1 MYLYSCG
8 NNEINCY
15 CCCCIS
21 CFNQYMAFSNVN
33 HGVNTLE
40 KQAKYKQ
47 EEQKH
52 AFHPYGSPRAF
63 GLYSHVFEPDV
74 HA

>member
-1 MYLYSCG
+1 
-8 NNEINCY
+8 
-15 CCCCIS
+15 
-21 CFNQYMAFSNVN
+21 MAFSNVN

-74 HA
+74 